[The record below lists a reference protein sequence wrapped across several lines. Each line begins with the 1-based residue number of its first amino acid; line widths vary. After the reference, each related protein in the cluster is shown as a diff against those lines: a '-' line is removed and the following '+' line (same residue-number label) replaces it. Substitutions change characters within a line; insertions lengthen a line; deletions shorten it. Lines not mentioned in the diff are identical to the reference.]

1 MAEGLS
7 LRAYARRRECSLTA
21 VQKAIAAGRIK
32 TLANGKIDPDVA
44 DAQWAA
50 NTNASLR
57 RGSAPASEKWS
68 DEPVDAP
75 SPKSPRPAGGGL
87 PPEATA
93 DMGRPTSNDTRS
105 FAAARAVREAY
116 AARRAKLQF
125 ERESG
130 KVVDVD
136 EVRDRW
142 SKTVLAIKTRVL
154 AIPSKVRSQHPDMP
168 HTAVAIIDQICREML
183 EELATDVGA

>member
-1 MAEGLS
+1 MAEGIS
-7 LRAYARRRECSLTA
+7 LRAYSRRRGCSLTA

-32 TLANGKIDPDVA
+32 TLQNGKIDPDVA
-44 DAQWAA
+44 DAQWTE

-57 RGSAPASEKWS
+57 RGPAPAEDVQTSF
-68 DEPVDAP
+68 
-75 SPKSPRPAGGGL
+75 KSPPPAGRGL

-93 DMGRPTSNDTRS
+93 DMGKPTTNDTRS

-142 SKTVLAIKTRVL
+142 SKVLLAVKTRVL
-154 AIPSKVRSQHPDMP
+154 GIPSKVRSQHPDMP

-183 EELATDVGA
+183 EELANDVAS

>member
-1 MAEGLS
+1 VAEGIS
-7 LRAYARRRECSLTA
+7 LRAYSRRRGCSLTA

-32 TLANGKIDPDVA
+32 KLSNGKIDPDAA
-44 DAQWAA
+44 DAAWTE

-57 RGSAPASEKWS
+57 RGPAAAEDVQTSF
-68 DEPVDAP
+68 
-75 SPKSPRPAGGGL
+75 KSPRPAGPGL

-93 DMGRPTSNDTRS
+93 DMGKPTADTRS

-125 ERESG
+125 EKESG

-142 SKTVLAIKTRVL
+142 SKTLLAIKTRIL
-154 AIPSKVRSQHPDMP
+154 GIPSKVRSQHPDMP
-168 HTAVAIIDQICREML
+168 HTDVAIIDQICREML
-183 EELATDVGA
+183 EELANDVAS